1 MDVIVD
7 TNVPKVANGDAS
19 QASSQ
24 CVAECA
30 RWIRDIM
37 RNKHT
42 LLLDHGWEI
51 IREYRGQL
59 RSEGQFGLGKAFL
72 EWVEDNWEIAACCQ
86 FVRITPQESDGRMSF
101 AEFPADPELADF
113 DPSDRKFV
121 AVAWAHPTPAPIL
134 NAVDTDWWHYR
145 KSLEAHGIQIEFL
158 CPDEMGHNNG

>member
-24 CVAECA
+24 CVAESA

-72 EWVEDNWEIAACCQ
+72 EWVEDKGN
-86 FVRITPQESDGRMSF
+86 SF
-101 AEFPADPELADF
+101 C
-113 DPSDRKFV
+113 
-121 AVAWAHPTPAPIL
+121 HT
-134 NAVDTDWWHYR
+134 
-145 KSLEAHGIQIEFL
+145 
-158 CPDEMGHNNG
+158 